1 MTPGQCLRCRALRLS
16 AAALCALVLA
26 GCGGYSCR
34 APQVY
39 QAARSVPPLSVPGD
53 LTDPDDDSQLEIPR
67 AVETAVER
75 EPEDPC
81 LDAPPDFFADEEAL
95 EPG

>member
-1 MTPGQCLRCRALRLS
+1 LS
-16 AAALCALVLA
+16 AAVLSALVLA

-39 QAARSVPPLSVPGD
+39 QAARSVPPLSVPTD

-67 AVETAVER
+67 AAEGAVER
-75 EPEDPC
+75 KPEDAC
-81 LDAPPDFFADEEAL
+81 LDAPPDFFGDEEAR